1 MNKGIALIIGVG
13 EVNTEHYDGWN
24 GMLQQPEND
33 AKMIA
38 DKINKYGFT
47 NSLLLLTQE
56 ATRQNVIDRIQS
68 MALLSC
74 PSDLVF
80 IYYSGHGGQVP
91 ARKSD
96 MEEDNLNETWCLY
109 DGQLIDNELYHLWA
123 KFKAGV
129 RIFVVSDSCHSGT
142 ITKAIIDTSDT
153 NPVMVAKN
161 LPDVKIKSVYSK
173 NIDFYTEIYDKLDAE
188 PMKDIEVPIM
198 SFGGCQD
205 DQCSYTLSKEKYS
218 VFTTHFSKLLNAP
231 SNNIPG
237 ASQGITYDEAIKRI
251 QLAVKEDVGL
261 LQTPYSYKVG
271 KDISFSDEILLKI

>member
-1 MNKGIALIIGVG
+1 MNKGFALVIGVS
-13 EVNTEHYDGWN
+13 EVDTTHYDGWN
-24 GMLQQPEND
+24 GILQQPEND
-33 AKMIA
+33 AKIISQKV
-38 DKINKYGFT
+38 DEYGFT
-47 NSLLLLTQE
+47 NNSLLLTHN
-56 ATRQNVIDRIQS
+56 ATRQNVIERIQNI
-68 MALLSC
+68 ANKAC
-74 PSDLVF
+74 AGDLVF
-80 IYYSGHGGQVP
+80 IYYSGHGGQIP
-91 ARKSD
+91 ARECD
-96 MEEDNLNETWCLY
+96 IEEDKLNETWCLY
-109 DGQLIDNELYHLWA
+109 DAQLIDKELYHLWA
-123 KFKAGV
+123 KFREGV

-153 NPVMVAKN
+153 NPVIVAKN
-161 LPDVKIKSVYSK
+161 LPDAKIKSVYSQ

-237 ASQGITYDEAIKRI
+237 ASQGITYHEAIKRI
-251 QLAVKEDVGL
+251 QLAVKNDVGL
-261 LQTPYSYKVG
+261 LQTPYLYKVG